1 MQAYSLDLSHRI
13 VLAVQ
18 QRGLTQQQAAQRF
31 EVSPATVSRYLKRA
45 DEGEDLAAK
54 KPPGKPARLSQ
65 ALAQRWEAHI
75 HEHPHATIAQQQQW
89 LAQQGVP
96 LCYSAV
102 HANLQRRG
110 FTFKKS
116 PSLPKSATPKSERP
130 SGKR

>member
-1 MQAYSLDLSHRI
+1 MQAYSLDLRQRI
-13 VLAVQ
+13 VAAVQ
-18 QRGLTQQQAAQRF
+18 QEGLTQQQAAHRF
-31 EVSPATVSRYLKRA
+31 AVSPATVSRYLQAGRQ
-45 DEGEDLAAK
+45 GQDLAPK

-75 HEHPHATIAQQQQW
+75 HEHPHATITEHQQW

-116 PSLPKSATPKSERP
+116 ASLPKSATPKSERP